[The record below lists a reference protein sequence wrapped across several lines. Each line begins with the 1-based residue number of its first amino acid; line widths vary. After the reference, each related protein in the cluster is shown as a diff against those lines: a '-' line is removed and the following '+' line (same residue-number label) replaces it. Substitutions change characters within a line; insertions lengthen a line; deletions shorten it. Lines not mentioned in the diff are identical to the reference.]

1 VLDGHH
7 ISYLTDERTLEK
19 WSGKSL
25 SERSA
30 LFSAAFPDKR
40 IAVTTLRRLYLRHGI
55 KRKRVVLAKVIPPRH
70 AESYQTWQRIIM
82 KELAEAD
89 RTGLPVLFLD
99 ETNFTKASLQTRE
112 WSCQLSNLSVDQKE
126 VYTGYRSVIATV
138 SAERGVDLIHI
149 QDRAVNEFDFA
160 RYLGLLSQKRGREPF
175 ALFMDNLRVHKTQ
188 LVRDMFTRL
197 RITPIFNIPYC
208 PETNPI
214 EACFSQVKR
223 YFCRRR
229 LHCLVNQAEFDR
241 EATIR
246 EAFGKIEIQHVK
258 NNVNR
263 SAKALS

>member
-1 VLDGHH
+1 MLDGHH

-126 VYTGYRSVIATV
+126 VYTGYRSVIATMT
-138 SAERGVDLIHI
+138 AERGIGLCLVHPKAVAAEDFVPFLRKLRTKLIRRPI
-149 QDRAVNEFDFA
+149 
-160 RYLGLLSQKRGREPF
+160 
-175 ALFMDNLRVHKTQ
+175 ALFMDNLWVHKC
-188 LVRDMFTRL
+188 RDVQPEYSRL
-197 RITPIFNIPYC
+197 DIM
-208 PETNPI
+208 
-214 EACFSQVKR
+214 
-223 YFCRRR
+223 
-229 LHCLVNQAEFDR
+229 
-241 EATIR
+241 
-246 EAFGKIEIQHVK
+246 
-258 NNVNR
+258 
-263 SAKALS
+263 